1 MRAPAVRPGP
11 RSLRNRLAP
20 KPPPLL
26 PELSIL
32 QATPASRLGSLAGAG
47 RAPYWAYAWPGG
59 CLLARYL
66 LDNPGVVKG
75 RRALDVGTGCGVV
88 AIAAARA
95 GASVSAVDIDPLACS
110 AARLNAELNGVELD
124 ISSVDALRA
133 DAPDA
138 PDAPDAHVVLAGDLF
153 YDPAVAAEA
162 GAFFD
167 TMLAA
172 GAEILVGD
180 IGRQWLPRQRL
191 HLLAAYDVP
200 DFGSAEART
209 GSVYRW
215 IG

>member
-11 RSLRNRLAP
+11 HALRARLAP
-20 KPPPLL
+20 KSPPLL
-26 PELSIL
+26 PELFIL

-47 RAPYWAYAWPGG
+47 SPPYWAYAWPGG

-110 AARLNAELNGVELD
+110 AAQLNAELNGVELD

-133 DAPDA
+133 
-138 PDAPDAHVVLAGDLF
+138 DAPDAHVVLAGDLF

-180 IGRQWLPRQRL
+180 IGREWLPRQRL
-191 HLLAAYDVP
+191 HLLAAYDLP
-200 DFGSAEART
+200 DFGSADART